1 MPADD
6 RVVRSDF
13 SGRLRPISRRGQLL
27 VVPRRTWSD
36 HEWRRI
42 QRGYRARDMD
52 EKWHVFAE
60 ENVVFL
66 HRSWTGAG
74 MYEVTFAPADDG
86 GRRIT
91 QVTVRREWFDAI
103 RRLMSRS
110 SRSEDEF
117 DCGVVEAV
125 LSNVAS
131 ADWPENSE

>member
-1 MPADD
+1 
-6 RVVRSDF
+6 
-13 SGRLRPISRRGQLL
+13 
-27 VVPRRTWSD
+27 
-36 HEWRRI
+36 
-42 QRGYRARDMD
+42 MD

-66 HRSWTGAG
+66 HRSW
-74 MYEVTFAPADDG
+74 
-86 GRRIT
+86 
-91 QVTVRREWFDAI
+91 
-103 RRLMSRS
+103 SRS